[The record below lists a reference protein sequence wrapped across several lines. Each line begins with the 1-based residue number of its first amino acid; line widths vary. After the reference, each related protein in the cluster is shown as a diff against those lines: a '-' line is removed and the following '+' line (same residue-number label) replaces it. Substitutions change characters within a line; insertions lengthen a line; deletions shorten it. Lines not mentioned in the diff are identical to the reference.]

1 MKRNLIHYIG
11 LCMVVLYIISVRFY
25 DVNVISTIF
34 ITIFT
39 MVGGIAIWIQL
50 KGERDIKEAE
60 FLMNYHASFVSNM
73 AFTSIQKKLED
84 YAKGACSA
92 DVIRNI
98 ERQDLINYLVY
109 LKGLAALINKGVLH
123 LRTIDDMYSYRFF
136 LAVNNPV
143 VQELELVPDAQYY
156 KGCYTLHKAWKKY
169 KLTKGL
175 TVLQE
180 ETCLEKVEC
189 YNQYAN
195 ETW

>member
-60 FLMNYHASFVSNM
+60 FLMNYHASFVSNQ
-73 AFTSIQKKLED
+73 AFTAIQKKLENH
-84 YAKGACSA
+84 AKKEC
-92 DVIRNI
+92 DDEVIRSI
-98 ERQDLINYLVY
+98 DRQDLINYLVY

-123 LRTIDDMYSYRFF
+123 LRTIDDLYSYRFF

-143 VQELELVPDAQYY
+143 VQELELIPDAQYY
-156 KGCYTLHKAWKKY
+156 KGCYTLHKNWKKY
-169 KLTKGL
+169 KKSKGL

-180 ETCLEKVEC
+180 DTCLEKVKG
-189 YNQYAN
+189 YDYYAN